1 VAATLGVRM
10 YGETL
15 SASLHEALAREIEK
29 QADEIMAEINA
40 LLAKMARL
48 PNAERFAFV
57 PQALE
62 LFARMEALIPKY
74 QQAAAAI
81 EELEVDAE
89 VKSSN

>member
-1 VAATLGVRM
+1 
-10 YGETL
+10 L
-15 SASLHEALAREIEK
+15 SASLHSALAREIEK
-29 QADEIMAEINA
+29 QADEIMGKINA

-48 PNAERFAFV
+48 PRSQRFAFV

-81 EELEVDAE
+81 EQFEGNVEP
-89 VKSSN
+89 KSSN